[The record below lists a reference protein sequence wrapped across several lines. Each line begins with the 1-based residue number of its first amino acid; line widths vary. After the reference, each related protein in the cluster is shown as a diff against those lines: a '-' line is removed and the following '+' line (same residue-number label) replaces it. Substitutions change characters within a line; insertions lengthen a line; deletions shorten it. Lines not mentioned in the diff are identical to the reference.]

1 MCGDQFGTMA
11 STTAAGG
18 ASKKK
23 NNNNIK
29 AHAKTLGSVLRHYEG
44 MELIVELKTGRMY
57 RGTVASADEYM
68 NITLDD
74 VEDARGSGGAA
85 RGTKNDTDDYDE
97 DPPNTYPSSEKK
109 GYSSTSIAASAAAAT
124 GPTNITI
131 PILSSMYIKG
141 PKIRYIHFPDSADL
155 SALIRRG
162 LDRDRAA
169 ANMYNR
175 GKRK

>member
-1 MCGDQFGTMA
+1 MA

-18 ASKKK
+18 ASKK
-23 NNNNIK
+23 NNNNK
-29 AHAKTLGSVLRHYEG
+29 SHHVKTLCSLLRHYEG

-74 VEDARGSGGAA
+74 VEDARGIGGGGAC
-85 RGTKNDTDDYDE
+85 GTKNDNDDSE

-109 GYSSTSIAASAAAAT
+109 DYSSTSVAASEAAAA
-124 GPTNITI
+124 GPRNIPI
-131 PILSSMYIKG
+131 PILSSLYIKG
-141 PKIRYIHFPDSADL
+141 PKIRYIHFPDNADL